1 MSSFKQMD
9 LDAYSAAR
17 SDEWKRLVQ
26 LSTTRRLQG
35 GDADELI
42 DRYQSGASDLSAM
55 TTTIG
60 QSAQSDRLTV
70 TLNRA
75 RLRFTGAQGNVL
87 SSVPQFFLWQLPAAL
102 YRIRWI
108 TLVNAGV
115 FFVIALAYALWL
127 ISHPE
132 VLAGLGTPA
141 TLHKYAT
148 SEFVGYYSAHPTQD
162 FAAQVW
168 TNNALIAAETIAL
181 GITGIFPIYQL
192 IANAQNVGVSAAVLD
207 KYGDASHL
215 WYLAPHGQLEL
226 YSIFTA
232 ASAGMML
239 AWSWLA
245 PGPRTRAAAVAE
257 EGRSFFAVVIALIFS
272 LAVSG
277 TIEGFVTR
285 QPWPWWVK
293 IGIGSV
299 ALAAFLFYQWGVGRA
314 AHRAG
319 QTGDL
324 DEFAAGARA
333 LTSG

>member
-1 MSSFKQMD
+1 MTSFKQMD
-9 LDAYSAAR
+9 LDAYSAAH
-17 SDEWKRLVQ
+17 SDEWNRLAQ
-26 LSTTRRLQG
+26 LSRARRLDG
-35 GDADELI
+35 GGADELI
-42 DRYQSGASDLSAM
+42 DHYQSGASDLSAM
-55 TTTIG
+55 TTTLG

-87 SSVPQFFLWQLPAAL
+87 SSLPQFFLWQLPAAL
-102 YRIRWI
+102 YRLRWI
-108 TLVNAGV
+108 TLVNAGI
-115 FFVIALAYALWL
+115 FVLITLAYALFL
-127 ISHPE
+127 IAHPD

-148 SEFVGYYSAHPTQD
+148 SQFVGYYSAHPTQD

-192 IANAQNVGVSAAVLD
+192 VANAQNVGISAAVLV

-239 AWSWLA
+239 AWAWLA
-245 PGPRTRAAAVAE
+245 PGPRTRTAAIAQ
-257 EGRSFFAVVIALIFS
+257 EGRSFFAVVIALIIS

-277 TIEGFVTR
+277 TIEGYITR
-285 QPWPWWVK
+285 QPWPWWIK

-299 ALAAFLFYQWGVGRA
+299 ALAAFLFYQWGVGRPA
-314 AHRAG
+314 YRAG

-324 DEFAAGARA
+324 EEFDAGARQ

>member
-1 MSSFKQMD
+1 MD
-9 LDAYSAAR
+9 LDAYSAAH
-17 SDEWKRLVQ
+17 SEEWDRLAQ
-26 LSTTRRLQG
+26 LAKARRLDG
-35 GDADELI
+35 AEADELI
-42 DRYQSGASDLSAM
+42 DHYQSGASDLSAM

-87 SSVPQFFLWQLPAAL
+87 SSLPRFFLWQLPAAL
-102 YRIRWI
+102 YRLRWI

-115 FFVIALAYALWL
+115 FVVISVAYAVWL

-141 TLHKYAT
+141 TLHQYAT
-148 SEFVGYYSAHPTQD
+148 SDFVGYYSAHPTQD

-192 IANAQNVGVSAAVLD
+192 VANAQNVGVSAAILV
-207 KYGDASHL
+207 KYGNPSHL

-245 PGPRTRAAAVAE
+245 PGARTRAQAVAE
-257 EGRSFFAVVIALIFS
+257 EGRSFFAVVIALILS

-299 ALAAFLFYQWGVGRA
+299 ALAAFLFYQWRIGKPA
-314 AHRAG
+314 ARAG
-319 QTGDL
+319 ETGDL
-324 DEFAAGARA
+324 DEFEAGAKQ
-333 LTSG
+333 LTAG